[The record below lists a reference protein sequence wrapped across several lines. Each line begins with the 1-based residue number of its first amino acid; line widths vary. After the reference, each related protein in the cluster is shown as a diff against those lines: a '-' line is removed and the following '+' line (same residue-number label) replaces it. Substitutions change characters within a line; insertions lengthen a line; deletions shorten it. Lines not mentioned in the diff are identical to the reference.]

1 MFSKMIQNLLNS
13 GGKASAMQRAAQIN
27 NYVNSRNKQVNSENI
42 ISSNPNALDTIY
54 PTGSTVE
61 SFEKVL
67 SGTTKSN
74 FGSLLLN
81 PSSLQVNGNVY
92 GNSDDIKT
100 NFTNE
105 VLKRAIQEVNDAR
118 ADYSKVQSNVQ
129 PTATKSQIL
138 DMINKVSKQ
147 NGVDERLVQAL
158 IKQESGFNPNA
169 KSKAG
174 AIGLMQLMPSTAK
187 ALGVKDP
194 YNAAQNV
201 EGGVK
206 YLKSMLDKYNGNI
219 ILALAAYNAGP
230 NAVDKYSGVPP
241 YKETQNYVKNILA
254 NYL

>member
-1 MFSKMIQNLLNS
+1 MFSEMIQGLLNS
-13 GGKASAMQRAAQIN
+13 GGKAAAMQRTAQIN
-27 NYVNSRNKQVNSENI
+27 NYINNVNRQLNPQNTTAANS
-42 ISSNPNALDTIY
+42 LDTIY
-54 PTGSTVE
+54 PPNSNNVQ

-67 SGTTKSN
+67 SSTTQAN

-81 PSSLQVNGNVY
+81 PKSLNVNANIY
-92 GNSDDIKT
+92 DNNDDIDTSNIT
-100 NFTNE
+100 NSTLLN
-105 VLKRAIQEVNDAR
+105 AIKEVNDAR
-118 ADYSKVQSNVQ
+118 RTYTPQSQAITN
-129 PTATKSQIL
+129 KSQL
-138 DMINKVSKQ
+138 LGMINQ
-147 NGVDERLVQAL
+147 IAQRNGVDEKLVQAL

-169 KSKAG
+169 TSRTG
-174 AIGLMQLMPSTAK
+174 AMGLMQLMPSTAK

-201 EGGVK
+201 DGGVR

-230 NAVDKYSGVPP
+230 GAVDKYDGVPP